1 MKVLP
6 NAFALFKVRLCM
18 TLAPKKDQL
27 SRNAEALFLNDR
39 PFCLLGY
46 KRKQT
51 FFFFYKIQTKFIVKL
66 YCKKY
71 FIYIWAFGYY
81 YKIQVFFLY
90 RLDNVDIEYLY
101 LWN

>member
-1 MKVLP
+1 MMTKVLP

-46 KRKQT
+46 KRKQQ
-51 FFFFYKIQTKFIVKL
+51 K
-66 YCKKY
+66 KKY
-71 FIYIWAFGYY
+71 
-81 YKIQVFFLY
+81 
-90 RLDNVDIEYLY
+90 
-101 LWN
+101 

>member
-1 MKVLP
+1 MMTKVLP

-46 KRKQT
+46 KRKQQQ
-51 FFFFYKIQTKFIVKL
+51 KILNANKSQ
-66 YCKKY
+66 
-71 FIYIWAFGYY
+71 
-81 YKIQVFFLY
+81 
-90 RLDNVDIEYLY
+90 N
-101 LWN
+101 

>member
-51 FFFFYKIQTKFIVKL
+51 FFFYKIQTKFIVKL
-66 YCKKY
+66 YGRKY
-71 FIYIWAFGYY
+71 FIYIWSFGYN

-90 RLDNVDIEYLY
+90 RLDNFDTEYLY